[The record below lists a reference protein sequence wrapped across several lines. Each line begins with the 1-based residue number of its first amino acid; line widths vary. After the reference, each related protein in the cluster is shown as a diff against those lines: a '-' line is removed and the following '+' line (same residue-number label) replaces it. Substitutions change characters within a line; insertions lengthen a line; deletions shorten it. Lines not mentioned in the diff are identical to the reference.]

1 MSLTNGAGELRLK
14 LLIYI
19 LWIMSLGIIT
29 SHAADIKLLDNNPII
44 GEDYQLLNNAKDAS
58 AFGLRG
64 SSGRLPS
71 RGNLKDLSEGVLWAF
86 RDGLALDGALTYAD
100 THLRATWGI
109 IPSSKI
115 IQVSGQIKKGDTE
128 KLKTLVNELG
138 FSTCLRENY
147 CPANNTIA
155 FDSPGGSLTEAI
167 KMGKYIS
174 SQNFATFVDQGA
186 RCESACVFA
195 FLAGFTNYEGFFYPR
210 RYVHARGKL
219 GIHQP
224 YFQLADQDYS
234 LDQVQ
239 NIVEVVNL
247 GINAATD
254 YLLSSGISFRFL
266 QKMYATPPDQMFYLK
281 PADLDKDSIFILG
294 SNQNISSLSRRD
306 FFKYCAS
313 NYVARYSEPNPDL
326 LNNLQSSGSE
336 FLTFVKGKDFV
347 CLGVKQ
353 LKKDIWQTEICF
365 EAKCLLSEFGQA
377 QIPVELPNDQ
387 NKTAIYW
394 DIATSLDN
402 GGLGYALDEYSRRSA
417 LLRYMRMYVEYNDFI
432 TTEPLASIALDNDI
446 PSSFCKE
453 IDGYNPG
460 LVLKV
465 QEKLN
470 QFGINV
476 GKPDGAAGP
485 NTRKGIRT
493 FNKQRTGRDLET
505 IDVKTLAAMD
515 FNDAQISEYKLC
527 L

>member
-1 MSLTNGAGELRLK
+1 MRIKFLTFIFLVLS
-14 LLIYI
+14 I
-19 LWIMSLGIIT
+19 SFST
-29 SHAADIKLLDNNPII
+29 SQAADIRLLDSNPII
-44 GEDYQLLNNAKDAS
+44 GNNYQLLNNAKGAS
-58 AFGLRG
+58 AFGVRG
-64 SSGRLPS
+64 DSGRLPNRVDFQDNVKFS
-71 RGNLKDLSEGVLWAF
+71 IAF
-86 RDGLALDGALTYAD
+86 FDNGLGLDGALTYAD

-109 IPSSKI
+109 LPSSKI

-128 KLKTLVNELG
+128 TLMALVDELG

-155 FDSPGGSLTEAI
+155 FNSPGGSLTEAI

-210 RYVHARGKL
+210 RYVHAGGKL

-239 NIVEVVNL
+239 NIVKVVNL

-281 PADLDKDSIFILG
+281 PADLDKDGIFILG
-294 SNQNISSLSRRD
+294 PNENVSTINRRE

-313 NYVARYSEPNPDL
+313 NYVAKYSEASPDL
-326 LNNLQSSGSE
+326 LTNLQSSGSE
-336 FLTFVKGKDFV
+336 FLTFVNGKDFV

-365 EAKCLLSEFGQA
+365 EADCRLAEFGQA
-377 QIPVELPNDQ
+377 QIPVEQPSDQ
-387 NKTAIYW
+387 NKTLIYW
-394 DIATSLDN
+394 DIAATLDN

-417 LLRYMRMYVEYNDFI
+417 LLRYIRMYVEHYDFT
-432 TTEPLASIALDNDI
+432 TTEPLTSIALQNEI
-446 PSSFCKE
+446 PSSYCKE
-453 IDGYNPG
+453 IDGFNPG
-460 LVLKV
+460 LVIKV
-465 QEKLN
+465 QEMLN

-485 NTRKGIRT
+485 NTRKGIRA
-493 FNKQRTGRDLET
+493 FNKQRTGRDMET
-505 IDVKTLAAMD
+505 IDAKTLSAMN
-515 FNDAQISEYKLC
+515 FNDSQIADYELC